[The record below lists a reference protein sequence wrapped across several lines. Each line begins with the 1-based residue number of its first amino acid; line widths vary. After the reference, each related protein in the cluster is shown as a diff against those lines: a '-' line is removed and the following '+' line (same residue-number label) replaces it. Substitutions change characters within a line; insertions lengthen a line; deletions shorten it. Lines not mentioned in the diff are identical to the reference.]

1 MHARAGRRRRSR
13 AGRGPSPRRALMLD
27 VERLYRECS
36 EDLYRAL
43 RRRFDR
49 SVPDALVEDACQ
61 TAWVIAWTHRDRI
74 SDESPMGWLV
84 TVARHELLAL
94 LHKGRHELLTGEEA
108 LTADCRCDLEL
119 ALGAREALAAL
130 ATLSANQR
138 EALSLKAAGYS
149 YGELAEV
156 TGKSYT
162 WVNRHL
168 SEGRAR

>member
-1 MHARAGRRRRSR
+1 
-13 AGRGPSPRRALMLD
+13 MLD
-27 VERLYRECS
+27 VETLYRECS

-61 TAWVIAWTHRDRI
+61 AAWMIAWAHRDRI

-94 LHKGRHELLTGEEA
+94 LHKGRHELATGEDA
-108 LTADCRCDLEL
+108 ITADRRCDLEL
-119 ALGAREALAAL
+119 ALAAREALATLAAL
-130 ATLSANQR
+130 TANQR
-138 EALSLKAAGYS
+138 QALSLKAAGYS
-149 YGELAEV
+149 YDELAEL
-156 TGKSYT
+156 TGKTYT

-168 SEGRAR
+168 TEGRARLRELAAD